1 MNLNFWP
8 KMYYSGG
15 GGGGGSGGG
24 GGGAGAAGEQP
35 PEEPTPAGAFR
46 FNTDSSKLEYW
57 NGSEWVNITT
67 TSPEQHTGGTRGI
80 FAGRT
85 DVIDY
90 INIPTTGN
98 ATDFGD
104 LTQNFELAKCA
115 SSRVRGL
122 IAGNRPNADNIDFI
136 TIASTGNASDF
147 GNLSSSREDANGLS
161 DSIRCVFCGGGEGG
175 SGQSSVNTMEY
186 VAIAQLGNTI
196 DFGDLIN
203 KRNNHATCSSPTRG
217 IIAGGYQAP
226 GQTNSI
232 EYITISTLGNGSDF
246 GDLDASSGTYGTSG
260 CSNAVR
266 GIFTLGVVQ
275 PAHSNAMNFITIAT
289 LGNAEDFGD
298 VNTSNKYG
306 AGNTASPTRAVFGG
320 DYPSSSNVIDYKEIA
335 NGGNA
340 LDFGDLTSGRG
351 HFGALSNGHGGLG

>member
-1 MNLNFWP
+1 MALR
-8 KMYYSGG
+8 
-15 GGGGGSGGG
+15 
-24 GGGAGAAGEQP
+24 AGAI
-35 PEEPTPAGAFR
+35 R
-46 FNTDSSKLEYW
+46 FNTDSSQMEIYDGNQWTGVL
-57 NGSEWVNITT
+57 S
-67 TSPEQHTGGTRGI
+67 TSSFLQTGGTRGI

-90 INIPTTGN
+90 INIAATGN
-98 ATDFGD
+98 AVDFGD

-136 TIASTGNASDF
+136 TIASTGDAQDF

-161 DSIRCVFCGGGEGG
+161 DSTRCVFCGGGEGG

-186 VAIAQLGNTI
+186 VTIAELGNTV
-196 DFGDLIN
+196 DFGDLAAV
-203 KRNNHATCSSPTRG
+203 RNNHATCSSPTRG

-226 GQTNSI
+226 GQTNAI
-232 EYITISTLGNGSDF
+232 EFITISTLGNGADF
-246 GDLDASSGTYGTSG
+246 GDLQASSGTYGTSG

-266 GIFTLGVVQ
+266 GIFTMGVIQ
-275 PAHSNAMNFITIAT
+275 PAHSNSLNFITIAT
-289 LGNAEDFGD
+289 LGDAADFGD

-306 AGNTASPTRAVFGG
+306 AGNTTSPTRAVFGG
-320 DYPSSSNVIDYKEIA
+320 DYPSSSNVIDYKEISDD
-335 NGGNA
+335 GNA

-351 HFGALSNGHGGLG
+351 HFGALSNGHGGL

>member
-1 MNLNFWP
+1 MTIN
-8 KMYYSGG
+8 
-15 GGGGGSGGG
+15 
-24 GGGAGAAGEQP
+24 QP
-35 PEEPTPAGAFR
+35 PLQPIPAGAFR
-46 FNTDSSKLEYW
+46 FNTDSRKLEYFDG
-57 NGSEWVNITT
+57 NQWVNIKTD
-67 TSPEQHTGGTRGI
+67 SPRLYTAGTRGI

-90 INIPTTGN
+90 INIATAGN
-98 ATDFGD
+98 ASDFGD

-122 IAGNRPNADNIDFI
+122 IAGNRPNADNIDYI
-136 TIASTGNASDF
+136 TISTTGNAADF
-147 GNLSSSREDANGLS
+147 GNLSSGREDANGLS
-161 DSIRCVFCGGGEGG
+161 DSTRCVFCGGGEGG

-186 VAIAQLGNTI
+186 VTMAQLGNVV
-196 DFGDLIN
+196 DFGDLAAV
-203 KRNNHATCSSPTRG
+203 RSNHATCSSPTRG

-226 GQTNSI
+226 GQTNAI
-232 EYITISTLGNGSDF
+232 EFITISTLGNGADF
-246 GDLDASSGTYGTSG
+246 GDLQASSGTYGTSG

-275 PAHSNAMNFITIAT
+275 PAHTNTLNYITIAT
-289 LGNAEDFGD
+289 LGDAVDFGD

-306 AGNTASPTRAVFGG
+306 AGNTTSPTRAVFGG

-335 NGGNA
+335 NDGNA

>member
-1 MNLNFWP
+1 MT
-8 KMYYSGG
+8 
-15 GGGGGSGGG
+15 
-24 GGGAGAAGEQP
+24 EQP
-35 PEEPTPAGAFR
+35 PIQPTPVGALR
-46 FNTDSSKLEYW
+46 FNTDNAKLEYFDG
-57 NGSEWVNITT
+57 NQYVNITT

-85 DVIDY
+85 NVIDFV
-90 INIPTTGN
+90 NIPTTGD

-115 SSRVRGL
+115 SSRFRGL

-136 TIASTGNASDF
+136 TIASTGNAQDF
-147 GNLSSSREDANGLS
+147 GNLSSGREDANGLS

-175 SGQSSVNTMEY
+175 SGTSSVNTMEY
-186 VAIAQLGNTI
+186 VAIAQLGNTV
-196 DFGDLIN
+196 DFGDLIE

-217 IIAGGYQAP
+217 IIAGGYKAP
-226 GQTNSI
+226 GQTNGI
-232 EYITISTLGNGSDF
+232 EFITISTLGNASEF
-246 GDLDASSGTYGTSG
+246 GDLNVSAGTYGTSG
-260 CSNAVR
+260 CSNSVR

-275 PAHSNAMNFITIAT
+275 PSHTNTLNFLTIAS
-289 LGNAEDFGD
+289 LGNAQDFGD

-320 DYPSSSNVIDYKEIA
+320 DYPSSSDVIDYKQIS
-335 NGGNA
+335 NDGNA
-340 LDFGDLTSGRG
+340 IDFGDLTSGRG